1 MSQYEN
7 GRGFLAD
14 EKTHWGDL
22 MDFFAIKKNE
32 LPAFQFD
39 FYTNDIRGT
48 VVKEGTPVKGQ
59 EIKLYEIDATGGKN
73 LATAT
78 TATTDNEGK
87 FEFLNLDH
95 TKKYSLTAT
104 NHDIEE
110 KELAF
115 ENIANDI
122 EAEIMLQPVTG
133 VDEVQTQA
141 SVKEVKYYNAQGI
154 ESNNPFFG
162 VNVVVTTYDN
172 GSKTISKE
180 IK

>member
-1 MSQYEN
+1 M
-7 GRGFLAD
+7 
-14 EKTHWGDL
+14 
-22 MDFFAIKKNE
+22 
-32 LPAFQFD
+32 
-39 FYTNDIRGT
+39 
-48 VVKEGTPVKGQ
+48 
-59 EIKLYEIDATGGKN
+59 
-73 LATAT
+73 
-78 TATTDNEGK
+78 
-87 FEFLNLDH
+87 
-95 TKKYSLTAT
+95 TAT
-104 NHDIEE
+104 NHEIEE

-122 EAEIMLQPVTG
+122 EAEIKLQLGTG